1 MSLTMAGPA
10 EAAYDALAPYYD
22 RFTAHHDYVL
32 WTGRIREIL
41 RGQGL
46 CGGRMLDV
54 ACGTGK
60 SFEPFLDDHDVTAV
74 DVSAGMVARA
84 AARAAGRAR
93 VLRAD
98 MRALP
103 DLGAFDLILAL
114 DDAVNYLLEPDDL
127 DRALTSLRA
136 RLAPAGL
143 LAFDVN
149 LLHTYRTFFATSSV
163 VADDDLVLVWEGRT
177 PVDAGP
183 GLLAA
188 ATLHAFAREGGGGGG
203 WRRDLSEH
211 LQRHW
216 PLPVVTAALARAGL
230 RPLAV
235 YGQHLDARFAAE
247 PDELN
252 HTKALVVAS
261 RDDAPRTGER
271 R

>member
-1 MSLTMAGPA
+1 
-10 EAAYDALAPYYD
+10 
-22 RFTAHHDYVL
+22 V
-32 WTGRIREIL
+32 
-41 RGQGL
+41 
-46 CGGRMLDV
+46 
-54 ACGTGK
+54 GTG
-60 SFEPFLDDHDVTAV
+60 F
-74 DVSAGMVARA
+74 AGDGCSTSR
-84 AARAAGRAR
+84 AGRAR
-93 VLRAD
+93 ASSPSSTTTTSPRWTSRRAWSPGPPP
-98 MRALP
+98 A
-103 DLGAFDLILAL
+103 LGAFDLVLAL

-177 PVDAGP
+177 PVDARP

-188 ATLHAFAREGGGGGG
+188 ATLHAFAREGGGGG

-230 RPLAV
+230 RPLAL

-247 PDELN
+247 PDELS
-252 HTKALVVAS
+252 HTKALVVAC